1 MDRKKSM
8 DELMRKSVGEFKQA
22 AKIPLVVVLD
32 NIRSKHNIGAIFR
45 TSDAF
50 LVDKIYLCG
59 ITDTPPDKEIEKTAL
74 GATESVEWEKTGE
87 TLVTIK
93 QLKAEGYIIVSVEQ
107 TQNSITP
114 QQFNFTEN
122 KNKIALVLGHEVF
135 GVSEDVIAESDYC
148 LELPQYG
155 TKHSL
160 NVSVC
165 GGIVIWEFFKKLH
178 R

>member
-1 MDRKKSM
+1 MDKKKSM
-8 DELMRKSVGEFKQA
+8 EELMRKSVSEFKQA

-50 LVDKIYLCG
+50 LVNKIFLCG
-59 ITDTPPDKEIEKTAL
+59 ITDAPPDKEIEKTAL
-74 GATESVEWEKTGE
+74 GATESVDWEKTGE
-87 TLVTIK
+87 TLATVRK
-93 QLKAEGYIIVSVEQ
+93 LKEEGYIVVSVEQ
-107 TQNSITP
+107 TQNSIFP
-114 QQFNFTEN
+114 EQAEFISPEQ
-122 KNKIALVLGHEVF
+122 KIALILGHEVF
-135 GVSEDVIAESDYC
+135 GVSDEVISESDHC

-165 GGIVIWEFFKKLH
+165 GGIVIWEFFKKMH